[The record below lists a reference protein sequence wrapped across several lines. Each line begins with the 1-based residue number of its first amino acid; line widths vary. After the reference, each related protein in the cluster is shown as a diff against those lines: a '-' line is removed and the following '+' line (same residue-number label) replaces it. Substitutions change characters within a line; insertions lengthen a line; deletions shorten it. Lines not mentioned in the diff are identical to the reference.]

1 MSDTD
6 NENNAADS
14 LSLMDLLRDCLPI
27 HASWSH
33 AEAGWMKTG
42 VVSENA
48 SGKPVKLT
56 PPAQAFKRTMLI
68 QAPGTG
74 FQTARPAV
82 PKLGTKSFLEYVETY
97 WGLEEA
103 MKVAPLWEYTFP
115 GGAGDKVNAINCR
128 AREAGYNLQAV
139 IKELAWG
146 HKGEALVK
154 VETTKGEKFD
164 LPLQQKYLY
173 GQFKVTGGFVEEG
186 VRDMWPLEMKFDKG
200 HVLVY
205 LYQPNVDDNGK
216 LTTPLQPFTP
226 KGKGKWKPA
235 KEHQTFSFGKQLP
248 PDIKDKDGW
257 LEAFTGPFTYG
268 NQRAKQ
274 TTAKIGTS
282 KTRAVSLPTFVVV
295 VSLGLMCE
303 RADFEPGGIVGMAKL
318 FPHIMV
324 TANMPLKKTAGS
336 VKIER
341 VPQGK
346 TEQVADP
353 KFAKTCCN
361 ALPDIGA
368 ILVTDANEVGGVDSQ
383 KPFWGGTFSYYQED
397 AGTKLAGKD
406 LHVVKKTA
414 VDRTYPGGTRYLVS
428 RPDPPPPLGNPLKSR
443 IFKTTLKGVEK
454 VARQGEFD
462 NIHLAPPLKLDV
474 KTVWKPGVTKW
485 IGLPGA
491 TGTALKFDA
500 AKMHF
505 DKIWMA
511 PFCAHDCFHTHWR
524 WARGEK
530 PRWTHGW
537 DERGPHR
544 KSGAPMVPLHQD
556 VYLKMVGVAAYQY
569 HAESEFDDQLDEGQ
583 WDIVM
588 HHGAAYAQAIAN
600 WLLYQAAHASIGMAK
615 NYKLYDAQ
623 DKEVGSKIPGYMYW
637 LFRYIMDDENGEAT
651 VSERIAHNPA
661 EMLGARMY

>member
-1 MSDTD
+1 MSEAEKETDDT
-6 NENNAADS
+6 ADS

-33 AEAGWMKTG
+33 AEAGWLKTG
-42 VVSENA
+42 VVSE
-48 SGKPVKLT
+48 SGGKPVRLT

-74 FQTARPAV
+74 FRTTRPPV
-82 PKLGTKSFLEYVETY
+82 PKTGTKSFLEYVESH
-97 WGLEEA
+97 WGIEEA
-103 MKVAPLWEYTFP
+103 MKVAPLWEYNFP
-115 GGAGDKVNAINCR
+115 GNGGDKVDNVNCR
-128 AREAGYNLQAV
+128 AREANYNLQGV
-139 IKELAWG
+139 LKELSWG
-146 HKGEALVK
+146 HKGQPLVK
-154 VETTKGEKFD
+154 IETAKGEKFD
-164 LPLQQKYLY
+164 LPLEKKYLY
-173 GQFKVTGGFVEEG
+173 GQFKITGGFVEEG

-205 LYQPNVDDNGK
+205 LYQPKVDDRGK

-226 KGKGKWKPA
+226 KGKGKWTPA
-235 KEHQTFSFGKQLP
+235 KNHQTFSFGKLLP
-248 PDIKDKDGW
+248 PDIKDKDAW
-257 LEAFTGPFTYG
+257 LEAFTGGFTYG

-274 TTAKIGTS
+274 TTAKTGQS
-282 KTRAVSLPTFVVV
+282 KTRAVALPTFVVV
-295 VSLGLMCE
+295 VSLGLCCE
-303 RADFEPGGIVGMAKL
+303 RADFEPGGIVGMAKI
-318 FPHIMV
+318 FPNIMV

-336 VKIER
+336 IKIER
-341 VPQGK
+341 VPTG
-346 TEQVADP
+346 TLVEAADP
-353 KFAKTCCN
+353 NNTKTCCN

-397 AGTKLAGKD
+397 AGSKLAGQD
-406 LHVVKKTA
+406 LHVVKKKA
-414 VDRTYPGGTRYLVS
+414 VDRKYPGGTRYLVR
-428 RPDPPPPLGNPLKSR
+428 RPDPPWGKPMKSVL
-443 IFKTTLKGVEK
+443 FNTTLKGVEK
-454 VARQGEFD
+454 VARQGEYD

-474 KTVWKPGVTKW
+474 KTIWKPGVTKW
-485 IGLPGA
+485 VGLPGA

-500 AKMHF
+500 GKLHF

-530 PRWTHGW
+530 PKWTHGW

-556 VYLKMVGVAAYQY
+556 VYLKMVGTAAYQY
-569 HAESEFDDQLDEGQ
+569 HVESEFDEHLDEGH

-588 HHGAAYAQAIAN
+588 HHGAAYAQSIAN
-600 WLLYQAAHASIGMAK
+600 WLLYQAAHTSIGMEK
-615 NYKLYDAQ
+615 NYKFYDSK
-623 DKEVGSKIPGYMYW
+623 DKEIGTKNPGYMYW
-637 LFRYIMDDENGEAT
+637 LFRYILDDKNGEAT
-651 VSERIAHNPA
+651 VSERIVHSPA